1 MEYQSYG
8 IADTESIAAEFASQ
22 LKAGDVVFLTGDLG
36 AGKTAFVRGLAA
48 GLGLSNTVQSPTF
61 TIVNEYRGGELPLFH
76 FDLYRLEDEDALYD
90 IGFEEYMVSQGIFV
104 MEWPE
109 IARGM
114 VGSHWEIHI
123 ERELSISEDYRRI
136 AIEYKE

>member
-8 IADTESIAAEFASQ
+8 TADTESIAAEFASQ

-90 IGFEEYMVSQGIFV
+90 IGFEEYMVSEGIFV
-104 MEWPE
+104 MEWPD
-109 IARGM
+109 IARSM

-123 ERELSISEDYRRI
+123 ERELSVSEDYRRI